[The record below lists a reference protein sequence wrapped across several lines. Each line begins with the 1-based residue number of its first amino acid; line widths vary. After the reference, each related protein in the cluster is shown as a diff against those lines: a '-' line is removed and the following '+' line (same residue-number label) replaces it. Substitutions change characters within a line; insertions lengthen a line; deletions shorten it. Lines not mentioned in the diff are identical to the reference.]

1 MGVKKTHIFLYIIFI
16 PFFSILFSLH
26 IHFWLCLQF
35 SFSNHFLKCRIG
47 DNSRIGD
54 QVLSNLNISSLHNSE
69 SLEISPE
76 NKSKTIYFQFFLCL
90 FLSWTRKQN
99 IHLFFLFLIY
109 CSFDSY
115 LIQIVWPS
123 QQIGE
128 IIFKTELL
136 VIHKL
141 TSFIY

>member
-1 MGVKKTHIFLYIIFI
+1 MGVKKFISFCTLFSYHFSLSYFLYTFIFDFAFNFHSQI
-16 PFFSILFSLH
+16 
-26 IHFWLCLQF
+26 
-35 SFSNHFLKCRIG
+35 
-47 DNSRIGD
+47 
-54 QVLSNLNISSLHNSE
+54 
-69 SLEISPE
+69 ISPNAGLVIIQE
-76 NKSKTIYFQFFLCL
+76 LVTKFFQIWIFHHYTIQHHRKYHQKIKVRQFIFNCSSVCFCHGQRSKILTSFF
-90 FLSWTRKQN
+90 
-99 IHLFFLFLIY
+99 FLIY